1 MENKQINQLMLAM
14 GKTGI
19 TELVLKREGFE
30 LQLKRGEKVPM
41 RSFDG
46 FTDNFEENPM
56 HVDFEKQRAQ
66 QAVVLQ
72 KEDAK
77 GMSLKEKAH
86 TAKEDEMSIYV
97 TSPMVGTIYYT
108 PSPNDPA
115 FVKVGDR
122 VEKNTVVCIIE
133 AMKVMNEIKAQVA
146 GTVAEI
152 LIENGSPVEF
162 GTKIFRI
169 TPT

>member
-1 MENKQINQLMLAM
+1 
-14 GKTGI
+14 
-19 TELVLKREGFE
+19 
-30 LQLKRGEKVPM
+30 M

-56 HVDFEKQRAQ
+56 QVDFEKQRAQ
-66 QAVVLQ
+66 HAVVLQ
-72 KEDAK
+72 KDDMK
-77 GMSLKEKAH
+77 SGSKK
-86 TAKEDEMSIYV
+86 TNAKEDEMSIYV

-108 PSPNDPA
+108 PSPNDPT

-122 VEKNTVVCIIE
+122 IEKNTVVCIIE
-133 AMKVMNEIKAQVA
+133 AMKVMNEIKAQVS
-146 GTVAEI
+146 GVVAEI
-152 LIENGSPVEF
+152 LVENGSPVEF